1 MPSPNTITQKP
12 LYAPKGC
19 DQAVMTYLT
28 EAERGDVERIQQ
40 LEVRS
45 LSATA
50 RMLILRGIAQY
61 DEDTLNA
68 Q

>member
-1 MPSPNTITQKP
+1 MTTANAITPKRI
-12 LYAPKGC
+12 YAPKGC
-19 DQAVMTYLT
+19 NSPVMTHIT
-28 EAERGDVERIQQ
+28 ESERSDLERISE

-50 RMLILRGIAQY
+50 RMLMLRGIAQY
-61 DEDTLNA
+61 DDDTLNA